1 MIKRPLDKLI
11 SCGLFLCYI
20 VTKFISMNAYE
31 ALETMRQGIPVK
43 TKKGLQGNSTSIFTT
58 NSISIIFERFT
69 NSKGNNEE
77 RMFSVRNFI
86 EQAKDL
92 EFYKA

>member
-31 ALETMRQGIPVK
+31 ALESMRQGIPVK

-69 NSKGNNEE
+69 NLKGNKEE

>member
-1 MIKRPLDKLI
+1 
-11 SCGLFLCYI
+11 
-20 VTKFISMNAYE
+20 MNVYE
-31 ALETMRQGIPVK
+31 ALDTMRQGIAVK
-43 TKKGLQGNSTSIFTT
+43 TKKGLQGNSSSVFTT
-58 NSISIIFERFT
+58 NSISIIFEKFV
-69 NSKGNNEE
+69 NSKGIKDE

>member
-1 MIKRPLDKLI
+1 
-11 SCGLFLCYI
+11 
-20 VTKFISMNAYE
+20 MNVYE

-43 TKKGLQGNSTSIFTT
+43 TKKGLYGNFNPTSIFTT

-69 NSKGNNEE
+69 NSEGNNEE
-77 RMFSVRNFI
+77 KMFSVRNFI

-92 EFYKA
+92 EFQKA

>member
-1 MIKRPLDKLI
+1 
-11 SCGLFLCYI
+11 
-20 VTKFISMNAYE
+20 MNVYE
-31 ALETMRQGIPVK
+31 ALDTMRQGIPVK
-43 TKKGLQGNSTSIFTT
+43 TKKGLQGNFNPTSVFTT
-58 NSISIIFERFT
+58 NSISIIFEKFV
-69 NSKGNNEE
+69 NSKGIKDE

>member
-1 MIKRPLDKLI
+1 
-11 SCGLFLCYI
+11 
-20 VTKFISMNAYE
+20 MNVYE
-31 ALETMRQGIPVK
+31 ALEIMRQGNAVK
-43 TKKGLQGNSTSIFTT
+43 TNNGLLGNSTSVFTT
-58 NSISIIFERFT
+58 NSISIIFENFI

-77 RMFSVRNFI
+77 KMFSVRNFI

>member
-1 MIKRPLDKLI
+1 
-11 SCGLFLCYI
+11 
-20 VTKFISMNAYE
+20 MNVYE

-43 TKKGLQGNSTSIFTT
+43 TKKGLHGNFNPTSVFTT

-77 RMFSVRNFI
+77 KMFSVRNFI

-92 EFYKA
+92 EFQKA

>member
-1 MIKRPLDKLI
+1 
-11 SCGLFLCYI
+11 
-20 VTKFISMNAYE
+20 MNVYE
-31 ALETMRQGIPVK
+31 ALEIMRQGNAVK
-43 TKKGLQGNSTSIFTT
+43 TNNGLLGNSTSVFTT
-58 NSISIIFERFT
+58 NSISIIFENFI

-77 RMFSVRNFI
+77 KMFSVRKFI